1 MSKKEGVFVSKK
13 NRKNHTQK
21 QMLESIMNNP
31 LLYDDADACKKILVA
46 YYHEKTDHMN
56 QDEKYDYALK
66 NIFPLRKKID
76 KYVELDK
83 LNNPL
88 ISATYFRLKS
98 ELVNSASDYFCL
110 IALVEILLITND
122 ARINCTDEELFE
134 LAVTFA
140 FNTNITKNAINEEL
154 FNIREEIKKQK
165 TK

>member
-1 MSKKEGVFVSKK
+1 MSKKNK
-13 NRKNHTQK
+13 KNHTQK

-88 ISATYFRLKS
+88 VFLAKLLSH
-98 ELVNSASDYFCL
+98 FCL
-110 IALVEILLITND
+110 IALVEILLITN
-122 ARINCTDEELFE
+122 AAKINCTDEELFE

-154 FNIREEIKKQK
+154 FNIREGIKKQK